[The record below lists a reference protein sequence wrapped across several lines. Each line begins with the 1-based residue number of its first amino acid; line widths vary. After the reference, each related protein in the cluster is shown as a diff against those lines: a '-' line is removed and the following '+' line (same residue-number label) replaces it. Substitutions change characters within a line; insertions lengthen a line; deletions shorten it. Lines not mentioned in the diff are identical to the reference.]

1 MLATI
6 MIILSQG
13 CGSHQ
18 AAANKQEIVTIK
30 VTKAE
35 RTEREMSGVLWAEF
49 RFVANDGSKRYR
61 FFANCN
67 QNVSEY
73 HCQFFTPRVGQT
85 YTIELHHEPSVSFGV
100 ISEDGSGTGL
110 KEHYYTLE
118 SEESISWWNRLTE

>member
-1 MLATI
+1 MLAT
-6 MIILSQG
+6 MTVMLSQG

-18 AAANKQEIVTIK
+18 AAANKQETLTIK

-35 RTEREMSGVLWAEF
+35 RTEREVNGVLWAEF
-49 RFVANDGSKRYR
+49 RFVASDGSKRYR

-67 QNVSEY
+67 ETVSGY

-85 YTIELHHEPSVSFGV
+85 YTIELHHEPSVDFCV
-100 ISEDGSGTGL
+100 ISDDGSSTGL

-118 SEESISWWNRLTE
+118 SEESISWWSRLTE